1 VAHAE
6 SGTLGSLAPSSELPA
21 PMEIIRAPR
30 VTLIARPQ
38 FLEPAHLPVQWK
50 GESSDGE
57 RIAEFAGRLCYMSQ
71 HNPAGR
77 STAEYLQNIL
87 KQGHGSVFE
96 HSTYV
101 MLIEGISRSC
111 SHELVRHRAGWGY
124 SQLSQRYVDESHAAF
139 VMPPAIIGDAAME
152 EAWTRQVEQ
161 AQAAYVEAVE
171 RLMARYDWVENK
183 VHRRKLARE
192 AARSVLPNA
201 TEVKIVVSANVRAWR
216 TMLELRLGE
225 GAELEIR
232 RMAAACLRV
241 LQREAPALFADFE
254 LYESAEGGE
263 AGRVGFHKV

>member
-1 VAHAE
+1 M
-6 SGTLGSLAPSSELPA
+6 LIL
-21 PMEIIRAPR
+21 RAPR

-38 FLEPAHLPVQWK
+38 FLEPSHLPVKWK
-50 GESSDGE
+50 GEASDGE

-71 HNPAGR
+71 DNPAGR
-77 STAEYLQNIL
+77 TTGEYLQNIL

-96 HSTYV
+96 HATYV

-124 SQLSQRYVDESHAAF
+124 SQLSQRYVDESQAAF
-139 VMPPAIIGDAAME
+139 VMPPAILGDDE
-152 EAWTRQVEQ
+152 LEADWTRQVEA
-161 AQAAYVEAVE
+161 AQAAYVAAVE
-171 RLMARYDWVENK
+171 RLMARYEWVESK

-201 TEVKIVVSANVRAWR
+201 TEVKIVASANVRAWR

-232 RMAAACLRV
+232 RMAVACLRI
-241 LQREAPALFADFE
+241 LQREAPALFGDFE
-254 LYESAEGGE
+254 IYQASDGSE

>member
-1 VAHAE
+1 MPHQ
-6 SGTLGSLAPSSELPA
+6 SELLSHGSRLPTPDS
-21 PMEIIRAPR
+21 PMEIIRQPR

-50 GESSDGE
+50 GEASDGE

-124 SQLSQRYVDESHAAF
+124 SQLSQRYVDESQAAF
-139 VMPPAIIGDAAME
+139 VMPPAIMGDATLERVYAPE
-152 EAWTRQVEQ
+152 IVALFQRVKQAFDPPGIFNPGVILPSHEPAISRLKVGESAVALPADVEQ
-161 AQAAYVEAVE
+161 GLREIE
-171 RLMARYDWVENK
+171 RTGGY
-183 VHRRKLARE
+183 
-192 AARSVLPNA
+192 ARS
-201 TEVKIVVSANVRAWR
+201 R
-216 TMLELRLGE
+216 LEL
-225 GAELEIR
+225 
-232 RMAAACLRV
+232 
-241 LQREAPALFADFE
+241 ADNQSGRSQ
-254 LYESAEGGE
+254 ESGS
-263 AGRVGFHKV
+263 

>member
-1 VAHAE
+1 M
-6 SGTLGSLAPSSELPA
+6 PRQSELLGPDSRLPTPDS
-21 PMEIIRAPR
+21 PMEILRSPR

-77 STAEYLQNIL
+77 STAEYLGNIL
-87 KQGHGSVFE
+87 RQGHGSVFE

-111 SHELVRHRAGWGY
+111 SHELVRHRAGWGF

-139 VMPPAIIGDAAME
+139 VMPPAIMGDAAL
-152 EAWTRQVEQ
+152 EAEWCGQVKA
-161 AQAAYVEAVE
+161 AQAAYVAAVD
-171 RLMARYDWVENK
+171 RLMARYESVEDK
-183 VHRRKLARE
+183 IHRRKLARE

-232 RMAAACLRV
+232 RMAVACLRV
-241 LQREAPALFADFE
+241 LQQEAPALFADFE
-254 LYESAEGGE
+254 IYQPPEGGE